1 MLNAAMDQ
9 HNNEMESMSSTPF
22 LRASSPSPSVS
33 PTPAISSCPS
43 PGRSF
48 STVSSL
54 SNFSVNSGD
63 GRSCSRRR
71 GYIRPHGVEFAD
83 SARNRESVMCLG
95 SIAHLQYYFARTG
108 LLDGKGGQL
117 ARPQRKKS
125 QNEIPKLLLTQDTD
139 DTHFGDDLVESPI
152 DELSDLVDE
161 FDDDE
166 EVMLPPTVSTYSIKT
181 HYIPPP
187 PDLKALRKDLL
198 DALEKASQGVH
209 ECEVDPGPGKNMK
222 STSTA
227 SPEETPGTEEDGLE
241 TPAVNLHAWYEIQGM
256 HILDLVTLAIRAARI
271 YYTSHERP
279 DRLAAIKEE
288 KKIRG
293 ELLGVLDVLKRW
305 ASRSFVGGLRNDE
318 RSAILQW
325 MSGVRTMLD
334 KEQEVEATEAEERA
348 SWRWVDGDWTGKE
361 RERQREEAFLQT
373 LMAGIDSPLPTW
385 TSPNSG
391 PLPTA
396 MLERLR
402 DGRDLIRLHNQ
413 AVKKSKRP
421 FGGIKT
427 FHENVAKPY
436 RCAENLRYWIKA
448 AEIRWEIKLEIDV
461 MGVVYGHSDS
471 AWVQFD
477 TALLAWCQ
485 GVREEL
491 MRDWYGPNSM
501 LPMASSE
508 V

>member
-1 MLNAAMDQ
+1 
-9 HNNEMESMSSTPF
+9 
-22 LRASSPSPSVS
+22 
-33 PTPAISSCPS
+33 
-43 PGRSF
+43 
-48 STVSSL
+48 
-54 SNFSVNSGD
+54 
-63 GRSCSRRR
+63 
-71 GYIRPHGVEFAD
+71 
-83 SARNRESVMCLG
+83 MCLG

-125 QNEIPKLLLTQDTD
+125 QNEIPRLLLTQDTHATD
-139 DTHFGDDLVESPI
+139 FGGDLVESPI

-161 FDDDE
+161 LDEDE
-166 EVMLPPTVSTYSIKT
+166 EIMLPPTVSTYSIKT
-181 HYIPPP
+181 HYTPPP

-198 DALEKASQGVH
+198 DALEKASRSVN
-209 ECEVDPGPGKNMK
+209 ECEVDPGPCNNMK
-222 STSTA
+222 STSATT
-227 SPEETPGTEEDGLE
+227 PEEISRTEEDELE
-241 TPAVNLHAWYEIQGM
+241 TPAVKPHSWYEIQGM

-288 KKIRG
+288 KRIRE

-305 ASRSFVGGLRNDE
+305 VSRNFFGGLRNDE

-325 MSGVRTMLD
+325 MSGVRIMLD
-334 KEQEVEATEAEERA
+334 KEQQIEAMEAEEREN
-348 SWRWVDGDWTGKE
+348 WRWVSGDWTGKE
-361 RERQREEAFLQT
+361 LERQREEAFLQT
-373 LMAGIDSPLPTW
+373 LMVGIDTPLPTW

-396 MLERLR
+396 MLDRLR

-421 FGGIKT
+421 FGGIKN
-427 FHENVAKPY
+427 FHDNVAKPY
-436 RCAENLRYWIKA
+436 RRAENLRYWIKA
-448 AEIRWEIKLEIDV
+448 AEIRWEIKLEMDV

-471 AWVQFD
+471 AWRQFD

-491 MRDWYGPNSM
+491 MRDWFSPGSTTCM
-501 LPMASSE
+501 LPMALSE